1 MPEGVNTGWCVCIRM
16 MMMMTMMIIAGQKV
30 SIPVCGC
37 IRRVEAV
44 LRIYRFHHQAGTT
57 GVSLVQLCRD
67 DISPN
72 ILLVIFHHHP
82 GTTGVTLVHLC
93 RNDISPNIWS
103 VIFHHQVGTT
113 CVFGVILRY
122 ILVGIFHQLLVVIF
136 HHKAGTPVHLV

>member
-1 MPEGVNTGWCVCIRM
+1 MVTMIMMAKSNDYYGDDNGDDDNDDYMMVVTMTM
-16 MMMMTMMIIAGQKV
+16 MMMPMMMIMAGQKV
-30 SIPVCGC
+30 SIPVCVC

-57 GVSLVQLCRD
+57 GVA
-67 DISPN
+67 
-72 ILLVIFHHHP
+72 
-82 GTTGVTLVHLC
+82 LVHLC

-122 ILVGIFHQLLVVIF
+122 ILVVIFHQLLVVIF